1 MPSRREP
8 RTWRGGCK
16 VAGSVV
22 GLSSG
27 SSRPEGRLAGSEFPE
42 RRRAVAAGLTERKLD
57 AFLVA
62 FSPNLRYLTGFTGS
76 NGNLLVTRG
85 ESILFTDPRYTIQA
99 QSENGDCRIAIAK
112 GRLVAGVAAAIAK
125 LGLKRIG
132 YEPAR
137 MTCDLYESLK
147 SSLP

>member
-22 GLSSG
+22 GQAFQ
-27 SSRPEGRLAGSEFPE
+27 PAGSEFPE

-76 NGNLLVTRG
+76 NGNLLVARG

-99 QSENGDCRIAIAK
+99 QSESGDCWIAIAK
-112 GRLVAGVAAAIAK
+112 GRLVAAVATAIAR

-132 YEPAR
+132 YEP
-137 MTCDLYESLK
+137 
-147 SSLP
+147 